1 MIHAIVTSYKE
12 PKATV
17 RAVKILLSQLG
28 KADKLTVVDPFPE
41 VEEYLMAKVKDE
53 RVDFFLDPGEGKG
66 YALNLLFQERGTGK
80 ENDIWVLT
88 DGDVFVSDNAVK
100 AIKDGF
106 KDKKTL
112 QKNSKFSKRSLK
124 ESNIQTSHNK
134 IGCVTGRPVA
144 LGKGDSKFEYWS
156 WVAFQGIDKT
166 RTRLSK
172 EKKFFEC
179 TGYLFAIRQGV
190 INDFPI
196 ETSEDSIIPY
206 LFWKKGFKIKYV
218 REAEVYVKNPDN
230 WKDYLNQ
237 KVRNIKSH
245 ENLDKIVMGM
255 PRTKSLMNE
264 VKEGALFA
272 IRQPRS
278 LKELVWVIEFYFAR
292 LWIYIKAFGEL
303 KKGKKYGDG
312 WRETE
317 IESTKPMD

>member
-1 MIHAIVTSYKE
+1 MHAIVTSYKE

-28 KADKLTVVDPFPE
+28 KSDKLTVVDPFPE
-41 VEEYLMAKVKDE
+41 VEEYLFKEIKDK

-80 ENDIWVLT
+80 KDDVWVLT
-88 DGDVFVSDNAVK
+88 DGDVYVKDNAIEE
-100 AIKDGF
+100 IKKGF
-106 KDKKTL
+106 KDKK
-112 QKNSKFSKRSLK
+112 
-124 ESNIQTSHNK
+124 
-134 IGCVTGRPVA
+134 IGCVTCRPIA
-144 LGKGDSKFEYWS
+144 LDKDKSKFEYWS

-206 LFWKKGFKIKYV
+206 LFWKKGYKIKYA
-218 REAEVYVKNPDN
+218 RDAEVYVKNPNN

-237 KVRNIKSH
+237 KVRNIKAH
-245 ENLDKIVMGM
+245 ENLDKIAKNM
-255 PRTKSLMNE
+255 PRTKSFMNE

-272 IRQPRS
+272 IMQPKS
-278 LKELVWVIEFYFAR
+278 LKELIWVIEFYFAR
-292 LWIYIKAFGEL
+292 LWIYINAFGEL
-303 KKGKKYGDG
+303 KKGDQYGDG

-317 IESTKPMD
+317 IKSTKPLD